1 MKSCH
6 IYDSSVPK
14 SFSTRNQSPITVTA
28 VKHRHGVRILSE
40 TALKYSIDVV
50 RDSGVTEV
58 VKLREESQKVDGY
71 FSYRYDFDLKPQEKL
86 KLLPK
91 SSEMLFKPDIA
102 ELSGSNDCLD
112 VAFNFIATKGLVI
125 NGKTEPSIADVMITL
140 SFPKNPDVTPL
151 TTLTSA
157 IGGFSFGPIDP
168 TVDIQLAAE
177 KESYV
182 FSEYNKETNSFAGH
196 KLCEIIAYV
205 KDEEGKPLSGVS
217 VLPL

>member
-6 IYDSSVPK
+6 TYDASVPK
-14 SFSTRNQSPITVTA
+14 SFSTRNQSPITITA

-50 RDSGVTEV
+50 RDSGIAEV
-58 VKLREESQKVDGY
+58 IKLIEEPKKVDGY

-91 SSEMLFKPDIA
+91 SSEMLFKPESA
-102 ELSGSNDCLD
+102 EISGSNECLD

-125 NGKTEPSIADVMITL
+125 DGKTVPLIADVMVIL

-151 TTLTSA
+151 STTTSA
-157 IGGFSFGPIDP
+157 SGEFHFGPIDP
-168 TVDIQLAAE
+168 TMDIQLTAE

-182 FSEYNKETNSFAGH
+182 FSEYNRATNSFAGH
-196 KLCEIIAYV
+196 KLCEIIAFV

-217 VLPL
+217 IS